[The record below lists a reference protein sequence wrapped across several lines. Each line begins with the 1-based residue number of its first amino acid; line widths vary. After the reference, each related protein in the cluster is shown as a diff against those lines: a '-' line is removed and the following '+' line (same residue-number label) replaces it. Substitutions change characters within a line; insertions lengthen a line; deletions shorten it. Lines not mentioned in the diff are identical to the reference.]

1 VASARRL
8 DAAQRGAFLRLLGYA
23 RPYWLALLAA
33 IACAGAFAGAQTGRI
48 LILSPLIDEVMIPG
62 AQAKV
67 GLGDLIGALR
77 DEQPLPAA
85 DLSAEQKARFLESVR
100 NFKLPLV
107 LALVLTLI
115 VPAAHFGQE
124 YFSQY
129 VLGRALVDLQR
140 DLCGKLL
147 ALPLAY
153 HGRAS
158 RGETLSRILNDTNR
172 AHHALDQFFVDI
184 VQSAVM
190 LAITVTALFLLNWEL
205 SLTVAA
211 VTPLLAGVIAVFGS
225 SIRKRAERRQESQ
238 ADMTQRLLQILAG
251 IKIVKAF
258 KAQEGEARSFAA
270 DNMRFFR
277 RNMRVVKSRSLAR
290 SSVELLSNAIGVFVL
305 LVGVVALLAGVWG
318 LTAGTLIPFVFLM
331 ARAYRPMRDLSRAW
345 TRMQEAVPSA
355 ARFFEVLDAPEEV
368 ADAPGAR
375 AIEGVKRGIRLRDVS
390 FSYGRE
396 PVLKN
401 VSLDVRAGEM
411 VAIVG
416 KTGSG
421 KTTLADLLLRLYDPD
436 SGAIE
441 VDGVDLR
448 EIRRGSWLDHVAVVT
463 QDPFLFS
470 GTIRENILY
479 GRPGASEAEMLAAAR
494 AAHVDEFAVRFDAG
508 YDTDVGEAGA
518 ALSGGQRQRITIA
531 RAILKKPDVLI
542 FDEAT
547 SALDAESEKL
557 VQEAINALLAG
568 RTTFVIAHR
577 LSTVRHADKILVL
590 RDGEVAELGTHDE
603 LMAHSG
609 AYADLMRA
617 QEFVG

>member
-1 VASARRL
+1 MPAAGAL
-8 DAAQRGAFLRLLGYA
+8 DPAQRGAFLRLLGYA
-23 RPYWLALLAA
+23 RPYWLVLLAA

-62 AQAKV
+62 AKANV
-67 GLGDLIGALR
+67 GIDDLLGALR
-77 DEQPLPAA
+77 GEQPATEPEI
-85 DLSAEQKARFLESVR
+85 SSEQKAHFLESLR
-100 NFKLPLV
+100 DFKLPLAI
-107 LALVLTLI
+107 ALVLTLI

-147 ALPLAY
+147 ALPLGY
-153 HGRAS
+153 HQRAS

-172 AHHALDQFFVDI
+172 AHTALDQFFVDI

-190 LAITVTALFLLNWEL
+190 LAITVTALFLLNWQL

-211 VTPLLAGVIAVFGS
+211 VAPLLAGVIAVFGS

-277 RNMRVVKSRSLAR
+277 RNMRVVKSRSGAR
-290 SSVELLSNAIGVFVL
+290 AAVELLSNLIGVFVL

-345 TRMQEAVPSA
+345 TRLQEAVPSA
-355 ARFFEVLDAPEEV
+355 ARFFEVLDADEEV

-375 AIEGVKRGIRLRDVS
+375 ALAGVERGIRLRDVS

-396 PVLKN
+396 PVLKH

-436 SGAIE
+436 AGAIE

-448 EIRRGSWLDHVAVVT
+448 AIQRASWLDHVAVVT

-470 GTIRENILY
+470 GTIRQNILY
-479 GRPGASEAEMLAAAR
+479 GRPGASEHEMLAAAH
-494 AAHVDEFAVRFDAG
+494 AAHVDEFALKFDAG

-542 FDEAT
+542 
-547 SALDAESEKL
+547 
-557 VQEAINALLAG
+557 
-568 RTTFVIAHR
+568 
-577 LSTVRHADKILVL
+577 
-590 RDGEVAELGTHDE
+590 
-603 LMAHSG
+603 
-609 AYADLMRA
+609 
-617 QEFVG
+617 